1 MKIAILKQHFYRYI
15 DRAEYAIAISL
26 VVGTFATMV
35 PQEYSSYLSDRNK
48 RIERLN
54 KNPFNHINV
63 DYISFEKYQWMTDR
77 NNWKSASL
85 KPNDLSSK
93 KNNYKD
99 EVIETINSWLIKKT
113 KKEAN
118 NNEVDPESLQKLAE
132 MNGRAIATSSFRQKS
147 SGQIINGETVGVDNN
162 SIGENGN
169 LPPNIKTKVEQQKYF
184 IVQESGGA
192 RRYDP
197 KQFRTSKK
205 RQNLESMSANSKQKV
220 GIIGGKNIEKDESIF
235 QSIMHI
241 FRAILYKD
249 TKKYGQVI
257 NSNYDQYGNKIKK
270 QKTTTKQQ
278 DVMVSEKEEDYGIG
292 SGIGNDNQKQSEDN
306 IIFLIPTFIIDG
318 NLQQINSFNEIKK
331 ISASNSTS
339 ATNFQML
346 ANLEYIFEKCWY
358 QKYKNVYGNNFISAI
373 FTVLYDR
380 NGKVSDVTINEID
393 DKVDYEHRKKFV
405 NDVTDMLFACDIS
418 KTQHLTKMNYNIWG
432 KIKIQFRS

>member
-77 NNWKSASL
+77 NNWKPASL
-85 KPNDLSSK
+85 KPNDLNSK

-113 KKEAN
+113 KKETY

-132 MNGRAIATSSFRQKS
+132 MNGRAIAASSFKQKS

-162 SIGENGN
+162 SIDKRGN

-197 KQFRTSKK
+197 KQFRTNRKK
-205 RQNLESMSANSKQKV
+205 QNLESVSANSKQKV

-257 NSNYDQYGNKIKK
+257 NSNYDQYGRKIKK
-270 QKTTTKQQ
+270 QKTITQKNI
-278 DVMVSEKEEDYGIG
+278 VISENEEDYDFSDGIAY
-292 SGIGNDNQKQSEDN
+292 DNNKPVEDDVS
-306 IIFLIPTFIIDG
+306 FFIPTFIIDG

-331 ISASNSTS
+331 ISASNSMS

-346 ANLEYIFEKCWY
+346 ANLEYVFEKCWY
-358 QKYKNVYGNNFISAI
+358 QKYKNVYGNNFVSAV
-373 FTVLYDR
+373 FTASYDR
-380 NGKVSDVTINEID
+380 DGKVSNITINDID
-393 DKVDYEHRKKFV
+393 DKVDYEYRKKFV
-405 NDVTDMLFACDIS
+405 NDITDMLFACDIS

-432 KIKIQFRS
+432 KIKIQFRG